1 MWWEPTDLT
10 EYTQFFSSVRIFT
23 SGTKCQLK
31 FSQKFQ
37 VLWDFFTKSIQ
48 QLYCHGCAT
57 PASLSARQRGEREPS
72 HTPQQALEFCV
83 TDPEAAISA
92 QDRTPQLHLAPQ
104 NCNPGTF
111 AKTCLL
117 TKTQWLTLLNLV
129 DVGRKDLTLKGA
141 ALYSTMRPRHRAFY
155 KTLPF
160 RENVAGNPKK
170 YG

>member
-1 MWWEPTDLT
+1 MRTNRPHWIHPIFLFCENIHFWYKMSVEIQPEISGSVGLFYKINTTALLPWLYHPSIPECKAKRWEGTLT
-10 EYTQFFSSVRIFT
+10 HTSAGPRILCYR
-23 SGTKCQLK
+23 SRGSNQCPGQN
-31 FSQKFQ
+31 
-37 VLWDFFTKSIQ
+37 
-48 QLYCHGCAT
+48 T
-57 PASLSARQRGEREPS
+57 PAP
-72 HTPQQALEFCV
+72 
-83 TDPEAAISA
+83 
-92 QDRTPQLHLAPQ
+92 
-104 NCNPGTF
+104 PGTP
-111 AKTCLL
+111 KLQPRYICQETCLL